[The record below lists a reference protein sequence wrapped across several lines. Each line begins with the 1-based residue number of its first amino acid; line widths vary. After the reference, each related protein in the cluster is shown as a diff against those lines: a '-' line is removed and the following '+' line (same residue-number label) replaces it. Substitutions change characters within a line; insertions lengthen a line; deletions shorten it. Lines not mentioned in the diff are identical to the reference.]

1 MSDKKTDFLIGAFL
15 GIFLYLFMLI
25 FVIGLFIIFFGCA
38 GAQKT
43 AQEPLHAET
52 GGGITI
58 WKIPIVGI
66 GGWGTNTTPDI
77 IVYKYNYQTQPP
89 PTPPG
94 AQPSPPAVDY
104 STIYGSAW
112 DDPSL
117 VIFKNESYR
126 RIKIQIDKQKPIALE
141 PYGATA
147 NLHLDKGEHKIKIA
161 VEKPTAAHGIWEDI
175 RFFTINVSPS
185 GHSQIFYIYE

>member
-1 MSDKKTDFLIGAFL
+1 MRDKKIDFLFLIG
-15 GIFLYLFMLI
+15 ML
-25 FVIGLFIIFFGCA
+25 FVIVIITVSGCA
-38 GAQKT
+38 GARKT
-43 AQEPLHAET
+43 AQEPLHTET

-58 WKIPIVGI
+58 WKIPIIGF

-77 IVYKYNYQTQPP
+77 IVYKYNYQVQPT

-94 AQPSPPAVDY
+94 AQPLPPQAPPTVDY
-104 STIYGSAW
+104 PTIYGSTW

-126 RIKIQIDKQKPIALE
+126 RIKIQIDKQKPIKLE
-141 PYGATA
+141 SYGATA
-147 NLHLDKGEHKIKIA
+147 DIHLDRGEHKIKIA

-175 RFFTINVSPS
+175 RFFTINISPS
-185 GHSQIFYIYE
+185 GHSQIFHIYE